1 MHIEVD
7 FEGCVSIQGW
17 LSMVIWDINSESL
30 FKVLQDEVKI
40 QLMPKVFIRDFIRF
54 WAKIYHTNVFMYF
67 FQAMLQQ

>member
-30 FKVLQDEVKI
+30 FKMLQDEV
-40 QLMPKVFIRDFIRF
+40 FIRDLY
-54 WAKIYHTNVFMYF
+54 KILGQNISYKMFFYIYF
-67 FQAMLQQ
+67 H